1 MTSDKTRCG
10 GRLTE
15 AQFTTFV
22 KNQLR
27 GASWKWLPISNVP
40 KKARVKKGWYLCN
53 GCGQFVP
60 TTILVDGKR
69 VKNVSVDH
77 IKPIVDP
84 ELGFTTWDDF
94 INGLFC
100 EEDNLQLLC
109 KACHDSKSNQEK
121 SIAVEKRRRM
131 KDEKDNG

>member
-1 MTSDKTRCG
+1 MASDKTRCG

-27 GASWKWLPISNVP
+27 GASWKWACISDTL

-53 GCGQFVP
+53 GCKQLVP

-69 VKNVSVDH
+69 VRNTSVDH